1 MKKWSNK
8 TLTLLVSIV
17 LLAVNGGLLFS
28 YYNFYLSDKMA
39 NDLSSARTENHNSI
53 YVITRS
59 IEGKTKDEALDL
71 FYKAVTEKS
80 PELTY

>member
-71 FYKAVTEKS
+71 IRLYVKNNGGYITI
-80 PELTY
+80 